1 MKEVGLT
8 AEPASGYWNKYIQN
22 SFINNLITGMDL
34 TPNSDI
40 QMNSC
45 SFMSYRNDRQ
55 LKRRFVTQNLILASL
70 KDLVFSNNKNKWRC
84 LYF

>member
-1 MKEVGLT
+1 M
-8 AEPASGYWNKYIQN
+8 
-22 SFINNLITGMDL
+22 GMDL
-34 TPNSDI
+34 TPNGD
-40 QMNSC
+40 C
-45 SFMSYRNDRQ
+45 SFMSYRDDRQ